1 MARSKKQL
9 SSGLKKIHKIARKLS
24 KSRNYRSARSLMK
37 AAGRVYRKSKCSEK
51 SIRNCTKKASR
62 MINSRKRL

>member
-24 KSRNYRSARSLMK
+24 KSRNYRSAQTLMK
-37 AAGRVYRKSKCSEK
+37 AAGRVFRKSKCDEK
-51 SIRNCTKKASR
+51 SIKDCYKRASR
-62 MINSRKRL
+62 MINGKKRL